1 VEHWQNGPPPAGIK
15 ETFNHAHSRI
25 RNVIERSFGVLKMKF
40 RMLLNIPKFPTRKQ
54 ARIIVACMALHNFIQ
69 ESRIRDRD
77 FAMCDADENYNPMPS
92 DHESWHLIIIW
103 HV

>member
-1 VEHWQNGPPPAGIK
+1 MEHWQNGSPPAGIK

-54 ARIIVACMALHNFIQ
+54 ARIIVACVALHNFIR

-77 FAMCDADENYNPMPS
+77 FAPCDEDENYNPMPS
-92 DHESWHLIIIW
+92 EHESSDDELDES
-103 HV
+103 